1 MMTVTRKEAVGWVET
16 NLRDGGGSWLDLI
29 TWMKGETRRR
39 NGILEDLGG
48 VLSDEIIREP

>member
-1 MMTVTRKEAVGWVET
+1 MIVICKEVVGWVEI

-29 TWMKGETRRR
+29 IWMKGEIRRR

-48 VLSDEIIREP
+48 VLSDEIIREL

>member
-1 MMTVTRKEAVGWVET
+1 MTVTSKEAVGWVET